1 MFARFL
7 VVLCAMGPMVYFQI
21 SECRAQKQEA
31 KVQVEKLFD
40 SFLRRGDFPL
50 KFKVSVYRTSR
61 TGLGAHI
68 GSIVASNSMI
78 TIADRKEPA
87 LVLKA
92 NLTGLQPGAHAFHI
106 HENPDCGPKE
116 KDGVMVPGLAAG
128 AHLFAEYNTGG
139 IEPVTLICKSHLGN
153 LPNLTVNQDGT
164 STEEIIVPRL
174 ALADLVNRSIMVH
187 ETKDDTSSREACGT
201 FK

>member
-7 VVLCAMGPMVYFQI
+7 VVLCALAPMAYFQT
-21 SECRAQKQEA
+21 SECRAQNQEKKA
-31 KVQVEKLFD
+31 KVEKLFD

-50 KFKVSVYRTSR
+50 KFKVSVYRTSK
-61 TGLGAHI
+61 TGLGPYI

-92 NLTGLQPGAHAFHI
+92 NLTGLPPGAHAFHI
-106 HENPDCGPKE
+106 HQNPDCGPKE

-128 AHLFAEYNTGG
+128 AHLFA
-139 IEPVTLICKSHLGN
+139 
-153 LPNLTVNQDGT
+153 
-164 STEEIIVPRL
+164 
-174 ALADLVNRSIMVH
+174 A
-187 ETKDDTSSREACGT
+187 
-201 FK
+201 